1 MPALKLADADYAE
14 RTRGALGSSLIQI
27 SNSGGATRTRPEQQ
41 AEIPGFDEWQE
52 QWQSNNR
59 LISQRLEMIDAEL
72 ERLSR
77 EGASNPQLNV
87 FQDQEVASDFWT
99 DGTI

>member
-14 RTRGALGSSLIQI
+14 RTCGSLGSSLIQI
-27 SNSGGATRTRPEQQ
+27 SNNGGAVRTRTEQQ

-59 LISQRLEMIDAEL
+59 LIGQRLEMIDAEL

-77 EGASNPQLNV
+77 EGVSNPQLNV
-87 FQDQEVASDFWT
+87 FQDQEVAAT
-99 DGTI
+99 

>member
-14 RTRGALGSSLIQI
+14 RTRGSLGHSLIQI
-27 SNSGGATRTRPEQQ
+27 SNSGSATRSLRQQQ
-41 AEIPGFDEWQE
+41 ADVPGFDEWQK
-52 QWQSNNR
+52 QFRSNNR

-87 FQDQEVASDFWT
+87 FQDQEVSA
-99 DGTI
+99 G

>member
-14 RTRGALGSSLIQI
+14 RNRGSLGHSLIQI
-27 SNSGGATRTRPEQQ
+27 SNGGGAVRTRPEQ

-52 QWQSNNR
+52 QWKSNNR

-77 EGASNPQLNV
+77 EGGSNLQLNV
-87 FQDQEVASDFWT
+87 FQDQEVTADFWT
-99 DGTI
+99 DGTN

>member
-14 RTRGALGSSLIQI
+14 RIRGSLGHSLTRI
-27 SNSGGATRTRPEQQ
+27 SNSGGAARPRPEQQ
-41 AEIPGFDEWQE
+41 ADVPGFDEWQE
-52 QWQSNNR
+52 QFHSNNR

-77 EGASNPQLNV
+77 EGASNPRLNV
-87 FQDQEVASDFWT
+87 FQDQEAPA
-99 DGTI
+99 G